1 MQGVFVTTVLR
12 RSAVA
17 AVAACAVLTAG
28 GTAAFA
34 GAGTHASAPAA
45 ANRTI
50 SGGKTTVQLN
60 SKTINA
66 LAHDKFSLAPTGKA
80 KVTKAFALVFPVT
93 GGNYGTHPGRI
104 VHTGGIKISKGSK
117 SVTIKNLIV
126 KTNSAT
132 ATAVVTGKGRIGVV
146 TLGSPQEGGPSSFGG
161 YSVSISKSGI
171 KLLDKVFKTKAFKK
185 HPTLGVGST
194 TLKFKK

>member
-1 MQGVFVTTVLR
+1 VTTLLR

-17 AVAACAVLTAG
+17 AVAGCALLCAG

-34 GAGTHASAPAA
+34 GAGTHSSAPSA

-50 SGGKTTVQLN
+50 SGGKTTIQLN

-66 LAHDKFSLAPTGKA
+66 LTHDRFGLAPTGKA
-80 KVTKAFALVFPVT
+80 KVTSTFALVFPVT

-126 KTNSAT
+126 KTDPNK

-146 TLGSPQEGGPSSFGG
+146 KLGSPNSGGPSSFGG

-171 KLLDKVFKTKAFKK
+171 KLLDKVFKTKAFSK

-194 TLKFKK
+194 TLKFKKK